1 MQVRP
6 VRFACD
12 GPFGASARSA
22 IQDPQ
27 DPAVSRN
34 LKGHPCVTQLGLT
47 PDPAPFRLGLNG
59 QTVLLV
65 GGDAAT
71 SGYLDKQGASVR
83 HIPGPATPADLV
95 GVQLCLALADD
106 ATSRAAAQ
114 AAGVLLGTLPAPAL
128 RRSGRASL
136 VGAGPGAV
144 DMLTVR
150 AVAVIRDAD
159 VVLHDK
165 LVGPDVLALVRP
177 GARRIDVGK
186 RCGRHAM
193 SQAAI
198 NALIVRHAQS
208 GAHVVRLKGGD
219 PFVFGRG
226 GEELESLRA
235 AGVPT
240 EVVPGITAA
249 LATAARLG
257 IPLTHR
263 GASRSLHLITAH
275 GSDDRLPEHD
285 WSALARAGGTLAVY
299 MGVRT
304 LPLLAAR
311 LLAAGMAPDT
321 PAIAVEN
328 ATLPNERRMPGTL
341 AGIASAVAAA
351 GLDGPTL
358 VLIGAVVAMASSD
371 MEAARDAGHT
381 RAA

>member
-1 MQVRP
+1 ML
-6 VRFACD
+6 ASLSSD
-12 GPFGASARSA
+12 AEPF
-22 IQDPQ
+22 
-27 DPAVSRN
+27 
-34 LKGHPCVTQLGLT
+34 QLGL
-47 PDPAPFRLGLNG
+47 AGHC
-59 QTVLLV
+59 VLLV
-65 GGDAAT
+65 GDAPAVVAE
-71 SGYLDKQGASVR
+71 LVAQGANVR
-83 HIPGPATPADLV
+83 QIAGPAAASDLV
-95 GVQLCLALADD
+95 GMQLCLARADD
-106 ATSRAAAQ
+106 GITRAAAR
-114 AAGVLLGTLPAPAL
+114 AAGVLVGTLPAAAP
-128 RRSGRASL
+128 RRTGRASL
-136 VGAGPGAV
+136 VGAGPGAA

-150 AVAVIRDAD
+150 AVQVIRDAD

-165 LVGPDVLALVRP
+165 LVGPDVLALARP

-198 NALIVRHAQS
+198 NALIVRHAQA

-341 AGIASAVAAA
+341 AGIADAVAAA

-358 VLIGAVVAMASSD
+358 VLIGAVVAMAD
-371 MEAARDAGHT
+371 EGRDAGHV

>member
-1 MQVRP
+1 MTHPTLSVEP
-6 VRFACD
+6 I
-12 GPFGASARSA
+12 PF
-22 IQDPQ
+22 
-27 DPAVSRN
+27 
-34 LKGHPCVTQLGLT
+34 TLGL
-47 PDPAPFRLGLNG
+47 AG
-59 QTVLLV
+59 QRVLLV
-65 GGDAAT
+65 GGDDAAMT
-71 SGYLDKQGASVR
+71 YLEGQGAVVR
-83 HIPGPATPADLV
+83 CIAGPAAAADLAGV
-95 GVQLCLALADD
+95 GLCLVRAGDFVTRD
-106 ATSRAAAQ
+106 AAR
-114 AAGVLLGTLPAPAL
+114 AAGVMLGTLAEPAAG
-128 RRSGRASL
+128 RGGRASL
-136 VGAGPGAV
+136 VGCGPGAV

-150 AVAVIRDAD
+150 AVQVIRDAD

-165 LVGPDVLALVRP
+165 LVGPEVLDLARP

-198 NALIVRHAQS
+198 NALIVRHAQA

-275 GSDDRLPEHD
+275 GADDRLPEHD
-285 WSALARAGGTLAVY
+285 WVALARAGGTLAVY

-311 LLAAGMAPDT
+311 LLEAGMAGDT

-328 ATLPNERRMPGTL
+328 ATLPGERRMAGTL
-341 AGIASAVAAA
+341 AGIAELVAAA
-351 GLDGPTL
+351 GLAGPTL
-358 VLIGAVVAMASSD
+358 VLIGAVVAMAD
-371 MEAARDAGHT
+371 VDAVGDAAGGVL
-381 RAA
+381 AA

>member
-1 MQVRP
+1 VIPINPMFDP
-6 VRFACD
+6 MPFA
-12 GPFGASARSA
+12 
-22 IQDPQ
+22 
-27 DPAVSRN
+27 
-34 LKGHPCVTQLGLT
+34 
-47 PDPAPFRLGLNG
+47 LGLNG
-59 QTVLLV
+59 LRVLMV
-65 GGDAAT
+65 GGDMAVVDFV
-71 SGYLDKQGASVR
+71 LRQGALLHVVNANPDPGTQALAAAGRLRLARRAFDVADLDGVR
-83 HIPGPATPADLV
+83 LLVAAPGPA
-95 GVQLCLALADD
+95 Q
-106 ATSRAAAQ
+106 AAAR
-114 AAGVLLGTLPAPAL
+114 ARGIMVGALPAASQ
-128 RRSGRASL
+128 RAGRASL
-136 VGAGPGAV
+136 VGAGPGAA
-144 DMLTVR
+144 DLLTVR
-150 AVAVIRDAD
+150 AVQVIRDAD
-159 VVLHDK
+159 VVMYDK
-165 LVGPDVLALVRP
+165 LIGPEVLALIAP

-193 SQAAI
+193 AQSAI
-198 NALIVRHAQS
+198 NALIVRHAQA
-208 GAHVVRLKGGD
+208 GLHVVRLKGGD

-285 WSALARAGGTLAVY
+285 WTALARAGGTLAVY

-328 ATLPNERRMPGTL
+328 ATLANERRMPGTL
-341 AGIASAVAAA
+341 AGIADAVAAA

-358 VLIGAVVAMASSD
+358 VLIGAVVAMADLSANATVT
-371 MEAARDAGHT
+371 EEHLAA
-381 RAA
+381 

>member
-1 MQVRP
+1 MAYQ
-6 VRFACD
+6 
-12 GPFGASARSA
+12 G
-22 IQDPQ
+22 
-27 DPAVSRN
+27 N
-34 LKGHPCVTQLGLT
+34 PCVSHSTMLPDPLPFKLGL
-47 PDPAPFRLGLNG
+47 AG
-59 QTVLLV
+59 QRVLLV
-65 GGDAAT
+65 GGDRSTAA
-71 SGYLDKQGASVR
+71 YLEGQGAALR
-83 HIPGPATPADLV
+83 RIDGPADAGDLQ
-95 GVQLCLALADD
+95 GVKLCLARAGDV
-106 ATSRAAAQ
+106 ATHAAAR
-114 AAGVLLGTLPAPAL
+114 AAGVMLGTLPEPAP
-128 RRSGRASL
+128 RRGGRASL
-136 VGAGPGAV
+136 VGCGPGAL

-150 AVAVIRDAD
+150 AVQVIRDAD

-165 LVGPDVLALVRP
+165 LVGAEILELVRP
-177 GARRIDVGK
+177 GARRVDVGK

-198 NALIVRHAQS
+198 NALIVRHARA

-240 EVVPGITAA
+240 EVLPGITAA

-275 GSDDRLPEHD
+275 GADDRLPEHD

-311 LLAAGMAPDT
+311 LLDAGMAAET

-328 ATLPNERRMPGTL
+328 ATLDSERRMPGTL
-341 AGIASAVAAA
+341 GGIAEAVAAA
-351 GLDGPTL
+351 GLTGPTL
-358 VLIGAVVAMASSD
+358 VLIGAVVAMAD
-371 MEAARDAGHT
+371 VEAAVRQV

>member
-1 MQVRP
+1 MPALVLTSAQAAACAGTAMPRP
-6 VRFACD
+6 AGREMFMACR
-12 GPFGASARSA
+12 G
-22 IQDPQ
+22 
-27 DPAVSRN
+27 N
-34 LKGHPCVTQLGLT
+34 PCVSHSTVLPDPLPFTLGL
-47 PDPAPFRLGLNG
+47 AG
-59 QTVLLV
+59 QRVLLV
-65 GGDAAT
+65 GGDRSTVA
-71 SGYLDKQGASVR
+71 YLEGQGAAVR
-83 HIPGPATPADLV
+83 RIDGPVGAGDLH
-95 GVQLCLALADD
+95 GVKLCLARAGDV
-106 ATSRAAAQ
+106 ATRAAAQ
-114 AAGVLLGTLPAPAL
+114 AAGVMLGTLPEPAP
-128 RRSGRASL
+128 RRGGRASL
-136 VGAGPGAV
+136 VGCGPGAL

-150 AVAVIRDAD
+150 AVQVIRDAD

-165 LVGPDVLALVRP
+165 LVGVEILELARP
-177 GARRIDVGK
+177 GARRVDVGK

-198 NALIVRHAQS
+198 NALIVRCAQA

-275 GSDDRLPEHD
+275 GADDRLPEHD

-311 LLAAGMAPDT
+311 LLEAGMAAET

-328 ATLPNERRMPGTL
+328 ATLDTERRMPGTL
-341 AGIASAVAAA
+341 GGIAEAVAAA
-351 GLDGPTL
+351 GLTGPTL
-358 VLIGAVVAMASSD
+358 VLIGAVVAMAD
-371 MEAARDAGHT
+371 VDGVVRQV

>member
-1 MQVRP
+1 MLAADAP
-6 VRFACD
+6 GD
-12 GPFGASARSA
+12 GCHVTDLPAAAPPMPFTLSLA
-22 IQDPQ
+22 
-27 DPAVSRN
+27 
-34 LKGHPCVTQLGLT
+34 
-47 PDPAPFRLGLNG
+47 G
-59 QTVLLV
+59 QRVLLV
-65 GGDAAT
+65 GGDGAVAAA
-71 SGYLDKQGASVR
+71 LEAQGAEVLR
-83 HIPGPATPADLV
+83 IAGPADAADLD
-95 GVQLCLALADD
+95 GVRLCLARGDD
-106 ATSRAAAQ
+106 AVTRAAAE
-114 AAGVLLGTLPAPAL
+114 AAGVLVGTLAEAAP
-128 RRSGRASL
+128 RRGGRASL
-136 VGAGPGAV
+136 VGCGPGAV

-150 AVAVIRDAD
+150 AVQVIRDAD
-159 VVLHDK
+159 IVLHDK
-165 LVGPDVLALVRP
+165 LVGPEVLALARP
-177 GARRIDVGK
+177 GARRVDVGK
-186 RCGRHAM
+186 RCGRNAM

-198 NALIVRHAQS
+198 NALIVRHAQA

-285 WSALARAGGTLAVY
+285 WVALARAGGTLAVY

-311 LLAAGMAPDT
+311 LLAAGMAGDT

-328 ATLPNERRMPGTL
+328 ATLPEERRMPGTL
-341 AGIASAVAAA
+341 AGIADAVAAA
-351 GLDGPTL
+351 GLTGPTL
-358 VLIGAVVAMASSD
+358 VLIGAVVALAD
-371 MEAARDAGHT
+371 AGDAARGVEAA
-381 RAA
+381 

>member
-1 MQVRP
+1 MTHP
-6 VRFACD
+6 TPYAEP
-12 GPFGASARSA
+12 PF
-22 IQDPQ
+22 
-27 DPAVSRN
+27 
-34 LKGHPCVTQLGLT
+34 TLGL
-47 PDPAPFRLGLNG
+47 AG
-59 QTVLLV
+59 QRVLLV
-65 GGDAAT
+65 GGDGAAMA
-71 SGYLDKQGASVR
+71 YLDGQGAAVR
-83 HIPGPATPADLV
+83 RIAGPAAASDLA
-95 GVQLCLALADD
+95 GVALCLVRAGDG
-106 ATSRAAAQ
+106 ATRAAAL
-114 AAGVLLGTLPAPAL
+114 AAGVMVGTLPEAAA
-128 RRSGRASL
+128 RRGGRASL
-136 VGAGPGAV
+136 VGCGPGAV
-144 DMLTVR
+144 EMLTVR
-150 AVAVIRDAD
+150 AVQVIRDAD
-159 VVLHDK
+159 VVLHDR
-165 LVGPDVLALVRP
+165 LVGADVLGLVRP
-177 GARRIDVGK
+177 GARRVDVGK

-198 NALIVRHAQS
+198 NALIVRHAQA

-275 GSDDRLPEHD
+275 GADDRLPEHD
-285 WSALARAGGTLAVY
+285 WVALARAGGTLAVY

-311 LLAAGMAPDT
+311 LLEAGMAGDT

-328 ATLPNERRMPGTL
+328 ATLPDERRMAGTL
-341 AGIASAVAAA
+341 AGMAELVAGA
-351 GLDGPTL
+351 GLTGPTL
-358 VLIGAVVAMASSD
+358 VLIGAVVAMAD
-371 MEAARDAGHT
+371 LGAAAAVGQV